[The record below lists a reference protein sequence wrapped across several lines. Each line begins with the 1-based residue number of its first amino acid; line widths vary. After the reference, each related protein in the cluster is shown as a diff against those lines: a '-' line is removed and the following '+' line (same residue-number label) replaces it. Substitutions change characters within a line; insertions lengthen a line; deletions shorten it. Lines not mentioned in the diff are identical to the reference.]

1 MVQYVENGKMG
12 DSTQLNSGN
21 LCCVKII
28 FEY

>member
-21 LCCVKII
+21 ICCVKTICK
-28 FEY
+28 Y